1 MAQPLIAHIE
11 IPTTNL
17 EKSKDFFAQLFEW
30 EFKPFGR
37 GYLLFNTHQGITVGL
52 KQVDKISN
60 GNTTIFHVLVDEIE
74 DVIKK
79 AKELNGELVRGKTVI
94 PAFGWYALISDN
106 EGNTIGLYQKP
117 GK

>member
-1 MAQPLIAHIE
+1 MSQPLIAHIE

-17 EKSKDFFAQLFEW
+17 EKSKEFFAQLFGW
-30 EFKPFGR
+30 EFKPFGS
-37 GYLLFNTHQGITVGL
+37 GYILYNTHQGITVGL
-52 KQVDKISN
+52 KQVDNISN
-60 GNTTIFHVLVDEIE
+60 GDTTIFHVLVDEIE
-74 DVIKK
+74 NVIEK
-79 AKELNGELVRGKTVI
+79 AKKLNSGLVRGKTVI